1 MFFNTFAVKAY
12 WLPLDSGSYALR
24 CIVIFYRVA
33 PSTFHCSCFSTRC
46 FFSDVGSCIVKLI
59 RDLTFAWSPKTH
71 LWYNA
76 ISSYIASVSKSHSL
90 YDWVSQC
97 YRNMYLYKY
106 AIHVNT
112 FQCIVC
118 ATFRCG
124 GVADPLSNAHR
135 RVHAYETITFEH
147 LVCGGVLS
155 RSINNWTA
163 GSQHEINT
171 NYKYKI
177 THPKSFK
184 RKSRR

>member
-1 MFFNTFAVKAY
+1 MLCAVLLY
-12 WLPLDSGSYALR
+12 SIALR
-24 CIVIFYRVA
+24 RRRFTVHASQPDV
-33 PSTFHCSCFSTRC
+33 
-46 FFSDVGSCIVKLI
+46 FSDVGSCIVKLI